1 MLQPLVAPHR
11 QRNKKC
17 TIVKQGIQ
25 AMRMRQ
31 YDKALAYCKEHQCG
45 AKKCLNDNKE
55 NWPLVSKTSLIR
67 RLQGKV
73 KDGALNVDKAILTGA
88 ERQRLAEVFTSAAKS
103 GHGYRPK
110 DRSQAVLDTL
120 RWRKTCNES
129 GAGGRRYVK
138 LSRAATKALRTGKVS
153 KTFWIGFFAEF
164 HEILD
169 IGTEV

>member
-55 NWPLVSKTSLIR
+55 NWPLISYSSLFR
-67 RLQGKV
+67 RLQGKI
-73 KDGALNVDKAILTGA
+73 KNGALNVDITEFLEGP
-88 ERQRLAEVFTSAAKS
+88 Q
-103 GHGYRPK
+103 
-110 DRSQAVLDTL
+110 
-120 RWRKTCNES
+120 
-129 GAGGRRYVK
+129 
-138 LSRAATKALRTGKVS
+138 RAASDHSCKLQIPIHTKS
-153 KTFWIGFFAEF
+153 
-164 HEILD
+164 
-169 IGTEV
+169 